1 MEEKNILEQKQ
12 QYLREEI
19 LEKSYD
25 IDEFTDF
32 MSKYKE
38 NGTDIQNWEFIELK
52 EAVKSFKNQVN
63 ENKIEKGVEKIRE
76 SYRFNDEQKNNE
88 NSDEFIDINLKP
100 INNNINNND
109 NYVNNI
115 LNDYLKNKEIEKNK
129 INNLRNDKK
138 KSESNF
144 ETNTL
149 NKNIE
154 EKNKLINNENNN
166 KQVKFNNSSIL
177 NNDLDISK
185 KESENFNIQ
194 TINNN
199 QNNNEK
205 DNKVIVLVANKTN
218 VINNNIKENNNNDEN
233 QINNNLINGNN
244 NNANKQKEFGDFEI
258 LEDLNINNKTTEKIK
273 CVKQSENSLTK
284 KDNLNVI
291 LEG

>member
-154 EKNKLINNENNN
+154 EKNKLILWE
-166 KQVKFNNSSIL
+166 
-177 NNDLDISK
+177 
-185 KESENFNIQ
+185 
-194 TINNN
+194 
-199 QNNNEK
+199 
-205 DNKVIVLVANKTN
+205 
-218 VINNNIKENNNNDEN
+218 
-233 QINNNLINGNN
+233 
-244 NNANKQKEFGDFEI
+244 
-258 LEDLNINNKTTEKIK
+258 
-273 CVKQSENSLTK
+273 
-284 KDNLNVI
+284 
-291 LEG
+291 